1 MTHHWWLMIIKRW
14 THEKIKKSTNDDEL
28 LWICV
33 GAHPVANRK
42 DSQSDSPLMTHQ
54 WLIHLWVTSN
64 FMRTKLDATLY
75 DLPRSFV
82 IGRARSRLLRHP
94 HLRIYTHHVFSHV
107 HNTPLPIFII
117 SFRVTNT
124 LDFYILKRL
133 RWNQWCVGGQ
143 LAVTWLGSD
152 DVTWLNFLHP
162 VSSQSISNKF

>member
-1 MTHHWWLMIIKRW
+1 
-14 THEKIKKSTNDDEL
+14 
-28 LWICV
+28 
-33 GAHPVANRK
+33 
-42 DSQSDSPLMTHQ
+42 
-54 WLIHLWVTSN
+54 
-64 FMRTKLDATLY
+64 MRTKLDAKLY

-133 RWNQWCVGGQ
+133 RLIND
-143 LAVTWLGSD
+143 A
-152 DVTWLNFLHP
+152 
-162 VSSQSISNKF
+162 